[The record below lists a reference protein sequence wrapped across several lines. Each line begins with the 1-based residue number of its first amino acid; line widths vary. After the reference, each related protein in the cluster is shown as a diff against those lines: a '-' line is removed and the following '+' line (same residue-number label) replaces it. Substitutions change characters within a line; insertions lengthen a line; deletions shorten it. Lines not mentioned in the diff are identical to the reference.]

1 MKTFKNEK
9 SQKSISSWSQHHS
22 QPMLLQAA
30 GTLTQPGMAEHPPPL
45 WSECPP
51 EHSHKWVLDTQHKA
65 SRRGFCSGVLRLN
78 CTSAAHQLA
87 NYRAGKYPPL
97 QLYWKKKIKNSSLG
111 LEGHPRK
118 SDMSPQILM
127 PTHTTSQAAAEPI
140 SVKTHHQHG
149 AQASARELTLESS
162 LVSYLQLQFS
172 LTPTGKNCVQLL
184 LKPNICMYA
193 FLNKLST
200 CKYLA

>member
-1 MKTFKNEK
+1 MRRAK
-9 SQKSISSWSQHHS
+9 
-22 QPMLLQAA
+22 
-30 GTLTQPGMAEHPPPL
+30 
-45 WSECPP
+45 
-51 EHSHKWVLDTQHKA
+51 KA
-65 SRRGFCSGVLRLN
+65 SLVGPNTIPNPRCYKQQAPSPSQAWQSTHPLSPHFMVWVPSWAFPHVGVGYPAQSIQEGFLLWCPETELHICS
-78 CTSAAHQLA
+78 SS
-87 NYRAGKYPPL
+87 AGKRQGWKIPSVKTLPE
-97 QLYWKKKIKNSSLG
+97 KKKKKNSSLG

-140 SVKTHHQHG
+140 SLSTHHQHG
-149 AQASARELTLESS
+149 ARASARELSLEFS

-172 LTPTGKNCVQLL
+172 LTPSGKNCVQLL

>member
-1 MKTFKNEK
+1 
-9 SQKSISSWSQHHS
+9 
-22 QPMLLQAA
+22 MLLQAA
-30 GTLTQPGMAEHPPPL
+30 GTLTQPGMAEHPPALSPL
-45 WSECPP
+45 YGLSALLSIPTGGCWIPSTKHP
-51 EHSHKWVLDTQHKA
+51 
-65 SRRGFCSGVLRLN
+65 GGVFALVSWDW
-78 CTSAAHQLA
+78 TAH
-87 NYRAGKYPPL
+87 L
-97 QLYWKKKIKNSSLG
+97 QLISWETTGLENTLSYNFTGKKKIKNSSLG

-140 SVKTHHQHG
+140 SVSTHHQHG
-149 AQASARELTLESS
+149 ARASARELTLEFS

-172 LTPTGKNCVQLL
+172 LTPSGKNCVQLL

>member
-1 MKTFKNEK
+1 MVPTPFPTHVAT
-9 SQKSISSWSQHHS
+9 SSRHS
-22 QPMLLQAA
+22 
-30 GTLTQPGMAEHPPPL
+30 HPARHGRAPTRSLPTL

-51 EHSHKWVLDTQHKA
+51 EHSHTWVLDTQHKA

-78 CTSAAHQLA
+78 CTSAVHQLG

>member
-1 MKTFKNEK
+1 MVPTPFATHVAT
-9 SQKSISSWSQHHS
+9 SSR
-22 QPMLLQAA
+22 
-30 GTLTQPGMAEHPPPL
+30 HPHPARHGRAPTRSLPTL
-45 WSECPP
+45 WSECPT
-51 EHSHKWVLDTQHKA
+51 EHSHMWVLDTQHKA

-78 CTSAAHQLA
+78 CTSAAHQLG
-87 NYRAGKYPPL
+87 NYRAGKYPQL
-97 QLYWKKKIKNSSLG
+97 QLYGKKKIKNSSLG

-140 SVKTHHQHG
+140 SVSTHHQHG
-149 AQASARELTLESS
+149 ARASTRELTLEFS

-172 LTPTGKNCVQLL
+172 LTPSGKNCVQLL